1 MALTK
6 PTNAQLTDSVANF
19 FASLGDD
26 SSALGGADLLGTAFD
41 DIISGGTTNIESTA
55 SDGIDR
61 MEGLGGD
68 DVYIIRDT
76 GDVVIEVVGDGT
88 DTVWASVTYTLP
100 TEVENIAAN
109 GTSAT
114 TLTGN
119 TLDNILDGAQ
129 ATGANTL
136 VGGTGNDDYYL
147 GTGDKVKEAAGAGT
161 DSVRS
166 GALNFSIDLTN
177 TTATGIGFDTATVA
191 AIDNAFLLDAAG
203 VANITGNTLNNNL
216 TGNSATNIIIGGTG
230 NDKLDTGAGGND
242 TLNGGDGNDTYVVRT
257 STVTYADS
265 SGLDLVIGL
274 VDNIDISVAGAT
286 GIEDVTL
293 GNGAKNV
300 TGNALANKLTVN
312 GANNTVVANAGN
324 DTITVNNDTGTNSL
338 SGGAGNDIYI
348 IGNATDTITGE
359 LATAGETD
367 SVQFGG
373 ATGTFTMGLNVENIT
388 LTGTANIGA
397 IGNASNNIMTG
408 NSGNN
413 TLAGGDGNDTLTSS
427 DGDDTLDGGNG
438 NDTLTG
444 GAATLLNTL
453 SGGAGNDT
461 YIVVNATDT
470 ITGELA
476 TVGET
481 DNVQFGGTVVNSTFT
496 MGANVENI
504 TLTSAVAI
512 NATGNASTNI
522 MNGNAANNTLS
533 GLDGNDNLNG
543 NAGNDTLNGG
553 NGNDILTGGTGDDTM
568 VGGANDDTYSVD
580 SINDIVNEIGGTGV
594 DTVNST
600 VSYSLNT
607 AEAAGIEKLVLTGT
621 AANGTGNALANTI
634 TGNTVNNVLLG
645 LAGNDIINASTGND
659 TITGGTGKDTVITG
673 TGSDTILFAAGVTDT
688 VATANSI
695 AGVDLYSDLQL
706 AGGAAD
712 KIDLTVLVENVGMP
726 IASGTIN
733 QATFVSHMN
742 SLLTTVA
749 QGFVQFSGGVDASV
763 VTVAAGDLAGKSF
776 LAVDLDSNDIFTATD
791 FVIEITGSTFASI
804 STATFV

>member
-68 DVYIIRDT
+68 DVYIVRDT

-274 VDNIDISVAGAT
+274 VDNIDISVAGGT

-312 GANNTVVANAGN
+312 GANNTVFANAGN

-397 IGNASNNIMTG
+397 IGNASNNIMIG
-408 NSGNN
+408 NSGN
-413 TLAGGDGNDTLTSS
+413 
-427 DGDDTLDGGNG
+427 
-438 NDTLTG
+438 
-444 GAATLLNTL
+444 NTL

-481 DNVQFGGTVVNSTFT
+481 DTVQFGSTVVNSTYT

-533 GLDGNDNLNG
+533 GLDGNDTLNG
-543 NAGNDTLNGG
+543 NAGNDTLNAG

-568 VGGANDDTYSVD
+568 ADGANDDTYSVD

-600 VSYSLNT
+600 VTYSLNT
-607 AEAAGIEKLVLTGT
+607 AEAAGIEKLILTGT

-645 LAGNDIINASTGND
+645 LAGNDIINAGTGND

-673 TGSDTILFAAGVTDT
+673 TGSDTILFAVGVTDT
-688 VATANSI
+688 VVTANSI

-726 IASGTIN
+726 IASGTIS

-749 QGFVQFSGGVDASV
+749 QGFVQFSGGIDASV
-763 VTVAAGDLAGKSF
+763 VTVAAGDLAGKLF